1 MKAKLH
7 TPIWRSV
14 ILLFAISCSDLEF
27 SDNNRPDLGALV
39 NERASLSADLLDSTN
54 HAEALVK
61 RIPEKSDQRSPE
73 TMASAETMALTS
85 STVNYARQA
94 SVSAES
100 TYPGYSVARINDGS
114 RNTTVG
120 PSYSWANN
128 FPAGGK
134 LPESV
139 FLRFSSLKTIDRI
152 DIYTSS
158 GYELQNYTI
167 QYQTALNAAWVTLLS
182 VTGNRAVFR
191 QHLFNPVTVLRV
203 QIICQYGPPN
213 QTIYGRLN
221 EVEIYGEP
229 EPYLPPI
236 GVENGRFVFSSASD
250 LQQAVE
256 YLEYKYE
263 QHSKAF
269 VSQYPGKT
277 DDELDALEE
286 STGFNDNQPYID
298 FENAYGMYS
307 LRARVA
313 YEEQQWLANTSADE
327 NAPYPDPDDS
337 YYGFEEERA
346 LLNYYGEVKIGS
358 YINAFNADGSYYE
371 YFDGGGCSN
380 CVVAVRK
387 LKPGDPLPT
396 GVKLVN
402 AAIISGPGN
411 CERYIRTDGR
421 ETNGSW
427 RMKWKIKAHDGP
439 FGNCGSLKAVTK
451 SYKKDWL
458 GRWTMKGARIA
469 AQAWGQ
475 AWDGSCASSFNI
487 STTKGTDVERARKKK
502 AKGWY
507 CGKVKQYEIQ
517 GEFYHQKVNTI
528 VRSLH

>member
-1 MKAKLH
+1 MKAKIKYPL
-7 TPIWRSV
+7 IFKA
-14 ILLFAISCSDLEF
+14 LLFLFAVSCSDLEL
-27 SDNNRPDLGALV
+27 SDNNNRRNVEELM
-39 NERASLSADLLDSTN
+39 NERTHLSAQLLDSTN
-54 HAEALVK
+54 RAEKQV
-61 RIPEKSDQRSPE
+61 REIPMNSPE
-73 TMASAETMALTS
+73 HLDSDANASAL

-94 SVSAES
+94 VVSAES

-139 FLRFSSLKTIDRI
+139 FLRFSSLKTINRI

-182 VTGNRAVFR
+182 VTGNRSVFR
-191 QHLFNPVTVLRV
+191 QHIFYPVTVLRM

-277 DDELDALEE
+277 DEELDAIED

-358 YINAFNADGSYYE
+358 YINVFNADGSYYE
-371 YFDGGGCSN
+371 YYDGGGCTN
-380 CVVAVRK
+380 CEVAVRK
-387 LKPGDPLPT
+387 LKSGDPLPT
-396 GVKLVN
+396 GVKLMN

-451 SYKKDWL
+451 SYKKRL
-458 GRWTMKGARIA
+458 GRWSMKGARISA
-469 AQAWGQ
+469 YAWGQ
-475 AWDGSCASSFNI
+475 VWDGSCASSSNI
-487 STTKGTDVERARKKK
+487 ETTKGTDVEWARKKK

-517 GEFYHQKVNTI
+517 GEHYHKNVATI
-528 VRSLH
+528 VRPLH

>member
-1 MKAKLH
+1 MKTKLH
-7 TPIWRSV
+7 SLIWKSL

-27 SDNNRPDLGALV
+27 SDNNNRPGLEALV
-39 NERASLSADLLDSTN
+39 NERAHLSAHLLDSTN
-54 HAEALVK
+54 RAEALVK
-61 RIPEKSDQRSPE
+61 AIPGKSDDQCGPE
-73 TMASAETMALTS
+73 TMASTL

-94 SVSAES
+94 SLSAES

-191 QHLFNPVTVLRV
+191 QHVFSPVTVLRM

-236 GVENGRFVFSSASD
+236 GVENGRFVFSSTYD
-250 LQQAVE
+250 LQRAVE

-263 QHSKAF
+263 QHTKAF

-277 DDELDALEE
+277 DEELNAIED

-307 LRARVA
+307 LRARVV

-346 LLNYYGEVKIGS
+346 LLNYYGEIKIGS
-358 YINAFNADGSYYE
+358 YINVFNADGSYYE
-371 YFDGGGCSN
+371 YYDDGGGGCPN
-380 CVVAVRK
+380 CQVALKIRK

-439 FGNCGSLKAVTK
+439 FGSCGELKAVTK
-451 SYKKDWL
+451 SYKKWL
-458 GRWTMKGARIA
+458 GRWSMKGARISA
-469 AQAWGQ
+469 YAWGQ
-475 AWDGSCASSFNI
+475 IWDSNCSSTSNVE
-487 STTKGTDVERARKKK
+487 TLKGTDVKWARKKK

-517 GEFYHQKVNTI
+517 GEHYHKNVATI
-528 VRSLH
+528 IRSLH